1 MSKSI
6 IGNLFFTFCSALEN
20 LMMINKAYNMMRKV
34 KDIIGD
40 EIADDEYLK
49 VR

>member
-1 MSKSI
+1 
-6 IGNLFFTFCSALEN
+6 
-20 LMMINKAYNMMRKV
+20 MMINKAYNMMRKV
-34 KDIIGD
+34 KDIVGD

>member
-1 MSKSI
+1 
-6 IGNLFFTFCSALEN
+6 
-20 LMMINKAYNMMRKV
+20 MMINKAYNMMRKV
-34 KDIIGD
+34 KDIFGD

>member
-1 MSKSI
+1 
-6 IGNLFFTFCSALEN
+6 
-20 LMMINKAYNMMRKV
+20 MMINKAYNMMRKV